1 MQCKHF
7 LTGLVL
13 LLSIP
18 SFAAAQSA
26 DPDAPATTIYS
37 HSDIVVVD
45 VTVTDGQQNPVHQ
58 LTAGDFKLLE
68 DGHLQ
73 TVKNFEE
80 HSTPTTPPPIAPIP
94 KLDEGT
100 YTNYTPAPA
109 TGPLT
114 ILLLDTLNTYPRDQI
129 TVRNQLLKYLKE
141 AKPGTE
147 IEIFRLGTRLQL
159 IKGFTTDI
167 DELRTIMEK
176 EKPNTSP
183 LLDEGVSG
191 MAFGNGQMKTEG
203 SAITER
209 IRIRYTLDDF
219 NLLGRYLSSL
229 QGRKNLIWFSE
240 SFPLHIIGDGV
251 PESMLSD
258 ELRDTEALLTRGQVA
273 VYPVDALGF
282 RSDWTYDASIDNGP
296 VSLGSTSA
304 INSSHNGF
312 THDTVEA
319 HNTMGEIAE
328 ATGGKAF
335 IDTNDLSGAVEKVVA
350 AGANYYTI
358 TYVPTNSAQNGYYR
372 KIKVEVARKGVSLAY
387 RRGYYS
393 YDLNAQK
400 HTNPAKEKT
409 DDTGPEGAPYDA
421 LNAGMMRGA
430 PAPTEIMLLVNARPS
445 TADAESVAAP
455 GNKVEAKVKGPFRRY
470 TVSYNVAADNLSCP
484 ATPDG
489 IHHCSL
495 EILALVYDSYRGLV
509 NTQINGVKLS
519 IPPARYDSVL
529 NHGLQ
534 FKQEISV
541 PTEDGTYFLRTGVR
555 DVTSGRVGAIEFPL
569 SEVAKLTPVSATHP

>member
-1 MQCKHF
+1 MRRMYF
-7 LTGLVL
+7 LPGLVF
-13 LLSIP
+13 LLSLP
-18 SFAAAQSA
+18 SLAPAQS
-26 DPDAPATTIYS
+26 DTTVPQTTI
-37 HSDIVVVD
+37 HARSDLVVVD
-45 VTVTDGQQNPVHQ
+45 VTVTDGQQNPVHH
-58 LTAGDFKLLE
+58 LSAGDFKIFE

-80 HSTPTTPPPIAPIP
+80 HTAPTAPPPITPIP

-109 TGPLT
+109 SGPLT

-176 EKPNTSP
+176 EKPDTSP

-191 MAFGNGQMKTEG
+191 MAFGNGGMKTEG
-203 SAITER
+203 SKIAER

-258 ELRDTEALLTRGQVA
+258 ELRDTEALLTRSQVA

-282 RSDWTYDASIDNGP
+282 RSDWTYDASIDNGH

-312 THDTVEA
+312 THDTFEA
-319 HNTMGEIAE
+319 HSTMGEIAD

-335 IDTNDLSGAVEKVVA
+335 IDTNDLAGAVEKVIA

-358 TYVPTNSAQNGYYR
+358 TYVPTNPAQNGYYR

-393 YDLNAQK
+393 YDLAAQK
-400 HTNPAKEKT
+400 HASPAKAAT
-409 DDTGPEGAPYDA
+409 DDTGPEGVPYDA
-421 LNAGMMRGA
+421 LNAAMMRGA

-445 TADAESVAAP
+445 APAPEPSAAP
-455 GNKVEAKVKGPFRRY
+455 GNKVEDKVKGPFRRY
-470 TVSYNVAADNLSCP
+470 TVRYNVAADNLVCP
-484 ATPDG
+484 ETPDG

-509 NTQINGVKLS
+509 NTQINGVKLA
-519 IPPARYDSVL
+519 IPPARYSDVL

-541 PTEDGTYFLRTGVR
+541 PTQDGTYYLRTGVR
-555 DVTSGRVGAIEFPL
+555 DVTSGRVGAVELPVA
-569 SEVAKLTPVSATHP
+569 EAAKLTPVSATQP